1 MATAWPE
8 RREPFA
14 GSVRFANC
22 GPVDRLGVRHEF
34 ARRSIDEDRLFVVRG
49 VDEVVVAPN
58 DGGLVVS
65 VGDFLGEQDAATV
78 SLLDGDSV
86 DPFETV
92 D

>member
-1 MATAWPE
+1 
-8 RREPFA
+8 
-14 GSVRFANC
+14 
-22 GPVDRLGVRHEF
+22 
-34 ARRSIDEDRLFVVRG
+34 
-49 VDEVVVAPN
+49 VVVAPN